1 HWRTARPHPGGPQS
15 LVRGGKHFRVIGKAE
30 IIIRTEIDHRAWFP
44 AVVNHRARICT
55 GEELRFVQFNRP
67 RAETY
72 PVRKARWSLQ
82 RIVAFARQ
90 KIAQTKFCRVLV
102 HETIYCGSLAPVVA
116 NGVSQQN

>member
-1 HWRTARPHPGGPQS
+1 MGNGQHLGM
-15 LVRGGKHFRVIGKAE
+15 IGKAE
-30 IIIRTEIDHRAWFP
+30 IIVGAEINNRPRFSTI
-44 AVVNHRARICT
+44 VNNGARICG

-67 RAETY
+67 RTKTY